1 MGELRVCVCVECSWT
16 AVRLCVR
23 MHIWVR
29 GKALESLRP
38 VTIGW

>member
-16 AVRLCVR
+16 AVRLWVR

-38 VTIGW
+38 VSIGW